1 MSDANATSTSSPSP
15 RKFVVE
21 IPEREQNDLKLRLR
35 LARYPDQINGAGWEY
50 GTELEYLKV
59 LPWCPQWHRSLC

>member
-1 MSDANATSTSSPSP
+1 MAGPEEQVPSEASP

-21 IPEREQNDLKLRLR
+21 VSEREQNDLKLRLR

-59 LPWCPQWHRSLC
+59 AAWYPCRPS